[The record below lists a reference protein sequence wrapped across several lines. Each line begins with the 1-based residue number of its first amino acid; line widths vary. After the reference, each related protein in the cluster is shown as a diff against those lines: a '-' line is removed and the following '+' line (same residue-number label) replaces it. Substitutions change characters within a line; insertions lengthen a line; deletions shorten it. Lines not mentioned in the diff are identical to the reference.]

1 MDELSHAANSAIEQL
16 ELELI
21 VRDFITVLNEGS
33 TRDLHAFLA
42 DDVHYR
48 PSAQCTVYGRS
59 AVVAMI
65 DDIKH
70 TFEEWRTFMVSVAV
84 TGQVV
89 LAEQSMS
96 LRLPG
101 CQPHL
106 VMGFASFRLE
116 HFRIAAW
123 HQTHS

>member
-1 MDELSHAANSAIEQL
+1 MDELSRAANSAIGQL

-33 TRDLHAFLA
+33 PRELHAFLA
-42 DDVHYR
+42 EDVHYR
-48 PSAQCTVYGRS
+48 PSAARTIYGRA

-65 DDIKH
+65 EDIRCA
-70 TFEEWRTFMVSVAV
+70 FEEWRTFMVDVAV
-84 TGQVV
+84 TGDVV

-101 CQPHL
+101 GEPHL

-116 HFRIAAW
+116 NFRIAAW
-123 HQTHS
+123 HQLHA

>member
-1 MDELSHAANSAIEQL
+1 MDEVHRAANAAIEHL
-16 ELELI
+16 ELELV
-21 VRDFITVLNEGS
+21 VRDFVTVLNEGS
-33 TRDLHAFLA
+33 SRDLYAFLA

-48 PSAQCTVYGRS
+48 PSAQCTVYGRA

-65 DDIKH
+65 EDIKH
-70 TFEEWRTFMVSVAV
+70 VFEEWRTFMVDVAV
-84 TGQVV
+84 TGDVV
-89 LAEQSMS
+89 LAEQSMV

-116 HFRIAAW
+116 KFRIAAW
-123 HQTHS
+123 HQIHA